1 MKIVRKNLKKGEI
14 ELVVENKED
23 LWYLNY
29 LIEPDDEIKGK
40 TVRKIKLGEET
51 KKQEIV
57 KKVVFIRLK
66 AEKIDYEAD
75 ILRIR
80 GTILEGP
87 EDVVRGS
94 HHSFNVEMG
103 TKFTII
109 KKQWL
114 GYQLEKLE
122 DAAERAV
129 QKILLVVHDR
139 EEAYFA
145 LIQRYGYKLLTN
157 IKGQVEKKVE
167 GQAIKNFYKE
177 IEKQILEYDKRY
189 ELKAIIVA
197 SPAFFK
203 EDLVK
208 VLGKGLHEKIV
219 LATCSSVGENGIR
232 EVLKRDEAQSALK
245 QERITEEMNL
255 VEGLLVEIGRQG
267 KAVYG
272 IEETRKAVE
281 IGAVEV
287 LLISDKFILRQREK
301 ERFREIELLMKK
313 TEQMKGRV
321 CIISSEHEGGE
332 KLDGLGG
339 IGAITRWRTC

>member
-14 ELVVENKED
+14 EIVVENPED

-29 LIEPDDEIKGK
+29 MIDRGDEIKGK
-40 TVRKIKLGEET
+40 TVRKIKLNGEA

-57 KKVVFIRLK
+57 KKVVFIRLR
-66 AEKIDYEAD
+66 AEKVEYQAD
-75 ILRIR
+75 ILRVKGI
-80 GTILEGP
+80 ILEGP

-94 HHSFNVEMG
+94 HHSFNVEIG

-114 GYQLEKLE
+114 RYQLEKLE
-122 DAAERAV
+122 EAAKKIV

-145 LIQRYGYKLLTN
+145 LIQKYGYKLLTN
-157 IKGQVEKKVE
+157 IKGQVEKKIE
-167 GQAIKNFYKE
+167 GQATKNFYRE

-189 ELKAIIVA
+189 GLEVIIIA
-197 SPAFFK
+197 SPTFFK
-203 EDLVK
+203 EDLMK
-208 VLGKGLHEKIV
+208 VLGKELHKRIV

-232 EVLKRDEAQSALK
+232 EVLKREEAQSALK
-245 QERITEEMNL
+245 QGRVTEEMRL
-255 VEGLLVEIGRQG
+255 VEELLVEISKQG

-272 IEETRKAVE
+272 IEETKKAIVTGAVE
-281 IGAVEV
+281 I
-287 LLISDKFILRQREK
+287 LLISDRFILKQREK
-301 ERFREIELLMKK
+301 ERFREIELLMKS

-339 IGAITRWRTC
+339 IGAITRWQTG